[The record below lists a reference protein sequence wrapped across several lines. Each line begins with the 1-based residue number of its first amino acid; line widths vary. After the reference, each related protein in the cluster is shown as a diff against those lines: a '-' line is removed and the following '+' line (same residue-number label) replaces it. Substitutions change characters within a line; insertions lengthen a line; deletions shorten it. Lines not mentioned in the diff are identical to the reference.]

1 MQALGYASVLANSD
15 LRRARNA
22 RVLVCGSGRE
32 LREVCAL
39 LKQEGIAVRNHP
51 YPNGPDWVFSG
62 RNCDVALC
70 YSPRGELAA
79 IDALAQGCREHAMPC
94 CVMIAKDDP
103 QERLHIHALG
113 VTDVVCAHWS
123 PFEIAARMVRLL
135 ADQVRLTHARCVHAT
150 LRKRMS
156 DKNRQLDWTRLE
168 MVHRLGRAA
177 EYRDN
182 ETGQHVIRVG
192 LFCEIIGR
200 RLAMPVRQVQLLRH
214 ASPLH
219 DIGKIGVADA
229 ILLKSGPLCDE
240 EWTIMKQHTVI
251 GAEILAG
258 TDDEL
263 LEMAR
268 VIALTHHERW
278 DGQGYPAG
286 LSGEDIPMCGRIAS
300 VCDVYDALTS
310 DRPYKKRWSRTD
322 ALAYL
327 KRGRGTQFD
336 PDVVNAFVA
345 SLSKIRSVQHRHS
358 DNGAPN
364 NVYCGASFPSE
375 STTGCN
381 ADWIGM

>member
-1 MQALGYASVLANSD
+1 MQMPQHAPMVANSD

-22 RVLVCGSGRE
+22 RVLVFGSGRE

-39 LKQEGIAVRNHP
+39 LRQEGIDVRNHP
-51 YPNGPDWVFSG
+51 YPNGPEWSFSG
-62 RNCDVALC
+62 KDCDVALC
-70 YSPRGELAA
+70 YVSGGDVRT
-79 IDALAQGCREHAMPC
+79 IDAVTHGCRRYAMPC
-94 CVMIAKDDP
+94 CVMLAEDNP
-103 QERLHIHALG
+103 QERLRSHALG
-113 VTDVVCAHWS
+113 AADVVCARWS
-123 PFEIAARMVRLL
+123 PFEIAARIVRLL
-135 ADQVRLTHARCVHAT
+135 AGQVRLTRAHCVHAT

-182 ETGQHVIRVG
+182 ETGQHVVRVG
-192 LFCEIIGR
+192 LFCEIVGH
-200 RLAMPVRQVQLLRH
+200 RLALPSHQVQLLRH

-229 ILLKSGPLCDE
+229 ILLKSGPLSE
-240 EWTIMKQHTVI
+240 QEWAIMKQHTVI

-258 TDDEL
+258 TNDEL

-278 DGQGYPAG
+278 DGKGYPAG

-310 DRPYKKRWSRTD
+310 DRPYKKRWSHSD
-322 ALAYL
+322 ALGYL
-327 KRGRGTQFD
+327 KRGRGTQFN
-336 PDVVNAFVA
+336 PDVVDAFVA
-345 SLSKIRSVQHRHS
+345 SLPKIRAVQRRHS
-358 DNGAPN
+358 DNRAPN
-364 NVYCGASFPSE
+364 NVYCGAHFPASPTAG
-375 STTGCN
+375 SN
-381 ADWIGM
+381 SDWVDM